1 MSNSCWVEPSLLEN
15 LLRRAYPQD
24 TDVFPPTLWALA
36 VLACQ
41 GEIAGGSGSQPDIL
55 WKKQDDKRDT
65 IQDNELDT

>member
-1 MSNSCWVEPSLLEN
+1 MSNSYWVEPNLLEN
-15 LLRRAYPQD
+15 LLRRACPQD
-24 TDVFPPTLWALA
+24 TDVLPPTLWVLA

-41 GEIAGGSGSQPDIL
+41 GEIAGGSDIL